1 MKQKIDPLI
10 FKWEGSKYRPQH
22 IHCLL
27 LKESSPMP
35 WPIRILGVEDFQRD
49 VTFVRKDVGLHLW
62 WILAIVWYRLLC
74 NPKWNPNS
82 LVNIVCFKAL
92 AAWWKFSLRYRFH
105 GDTSAYAEHCSKR
118 LYKGRRINVK

>member
-10 FKWEGSKYRPQH
+10 FKWEGSKYKPQH
-22 IHCLL
+22 IHYLL

-62 WILAIVWYRLLC
+62 WILAIVWYRLFF
-74 NPKWNPNS
+74 NPRWNPNS
-82 LVNIVCFKAL
+82 AVNIVCVKAL
-92 AAWWKFSLRYRFH
+92 SSWWKLNLKYRYH
-105 GDTSAYAEHCSKR
+105 GDATAYSQAYGKR
-118 LYKGRRINVK
+118 YWRKRGRR